1 MTRMVFCKR
10 FKKELPGLESP
21 PLPGPAGE
29 EIFENSSKR
38 AWEEWQKLQVM
49 LINEK
54 HLNLR
59 EKESRKYITV
69 NEYFSQVKS
78 IIFTNSRHL
87 KEENKKFGKLNGD
100 ITFYVIRRTPPGA
113 GLFSNYLLVLMH
125 LKYAELNNLT
135 PVIDYK
141 NYSNYYSGKSHSTSE
156 NYWDNYWDQPTK
168 YNLDEVYQSSNV
180 ILSSANISKLLEK
193 NYGYYDLNSKK
204 FLENQRQ
211 INDFNGISNS
221 IKLRSSVEEKV
232 NNDLKSI
239 FASKQNI
246 LGISLRGTDYL
257 NTNLAKGHYKPLN
270 IDEAILLTEKKLV
283 EWKMDYIFV
292 CTEVKEYIEL
302 FVQRFGEKA
311 LFLRRQRFSN
321 SQSEKFITQYRFKRN
336 NDSFETGLEYL
347 REVYLFSKCDSII
360 GTVSGG
366 FNSATILNDKK
377 FQNFKIMDKGLI

>member
-1 MTRMVFCKR
+1 MSKISRRLISR
-10 FKKELPGLESP
+10 FNQIRRL
-21 PLPGPAGE
+21 
-29 EIFENSSKR
+29 
-38 AWEEWQKLQVM
+38 
-49 LINEK
+49 
-54 HLNLR
+54 
-59 EKESRKYITV
+59 KESKKYITL
-69 NEYFSQVKS
+69 NEYFTQVKS

-87 KEENKKFGKLNGD
+87 KEEKKNFGKLNRK

-125 LKYAELNNLT
+125 LKYAELNNFT

-141 NYSNYYSGKSHSTSE
+141 NYSNYYSGKSHNTSE
-156 NYWDNYWDQPTK
+156 NYWDNYWEQPNK
-168 YNLDEVYQSSNV
+168 YNLDEAYQSSNV
-180 ILSSANISKLLEK
+180 ILSAANISKVLEK

-204 FLENQRQ
+204 FLENLSQ
-211 INDFNGISNS
+211 INDYNVISNS
-221 IKLRSSVEEKV
+221 IKLKSSIKQKV
-232 NNDLKSI
+232 NNDFKSV
-239 FASKQNI
+239 FSSKQNI

-270 IDEAILLTEKKLV
+270 IDEAILLTEKKLI
-283 EWKMDYIFV
+283 EWKMDYVFV

-311 LFLRRQRFSN
+311 IFLNRQRFSN

-366 FNSATILNDKK
+366 FNSAIILNDKK

>member
-1 MTRMVFCKR
+1 M
-10 FKKELPGLESP
+10 
-21 PLPGPAGE
+21 
-29 EIFENSSKR
+29 SKILGR
-38 AWEEWQKLQVM
+38 
-49 LINEK
+49 LISR
-54 HLNLR
+54 LNQIRRL
-59 EKESRKYITV
+59 KESRKYITV

-125 LKYAELNNLT
+125 LKYAELNSLT
-135 PVIDYK
+135 PIIDYK
-141 NYSNYYSGKSHSTSE
+141 NYSNYYSGKSNSTSE
-156 NYWDNYWDQPTK
+156 NYWDNYWDQPTE
-168 YNLDEVYQSSNV
+168 YNLDEVYKSSNV

-204 FLENQRQ
+204 FLENKRQ

-221 IKLRSSVEEKV
+221 IKLRRSVKEKV

-283 EWKMDYIFV
+283 EWKMDYVFV

-302 FVQRFGEKA
+302 FVERFGEKA
-311 LFLRRQRFSN
+311 LFLKRQRFSN
-321 SQSEKFITQYRFKRN
+321 SQSEKFITQYRFRRN

-366 FNSATILNDKK
+366 FNSAIILNDKK